1 MTPDPQSVKA
11 IGARL
16 KELREA
22 SGLSQAAW
30 CRMVHISTTAWNRYE
45 HGTLRIGIDR
55 ALNVVLKTGASL
67 DWIYRGVGKP
77 PPGEGTE
84 TGTA

>member
-1 MTPDPQSVKA
+1 MTPDSQSVEA

-30 CRMVHISTTAWNRYE
+30 CRSVGITTTAWNRYE
-45 HGTLRIGIDR
+45 HATLRIGIDQ
-55 ALNVVLKTGASL
+55 AFKVVLKTGVSL
-67 DWIYRGVGKP
+67 DWIYRGQGSP
-77 PPGEGTE
+77 PPRR
-84 TGTA
+84 